1 MIEFIA
7 KVVKTLFPLTVFIKC
22 PLSEPAIACSKLTI
36 ETLKQD
42 MKYTQS

>member
-1 MIEFIA
+1 MIEFIT
-7 KVVKTLFPLTVFIKC
+7 KVVSTLFPLTVFIKC
-22 PLSEPAIACSKLTI
+22 PLSEPAITCSKLAI